1 MNKMYKKILVIILFF
16 PFMLHAQEV
25 TNIAMLFDSLKVN
38 PHIKSNDIMLER
50 ALLGKSMANSKL
62 FPKLDAFGSYEYAN
76 TPSGMLP
83 IAPNDLFAMIK
94 DQSIPQP
101 FSQNILRAGA
111 AISMPVFVKSIYTM
125 ASKAKM
131 MYQSAE
137 IKKEIDL
144 LKNEAIIVSSNANL
158 QYMDALQNALEKKRA
173 SLVKVRELVTMKV
186 DNGRAPESALLK
198 INSGINEIDLMRN
211 QVALNRE
218 KAVATIYSLTNVTL
232 DKPLAMQQTGDYAQ
246 GDFRVLEPLKK
257 KIDATQLGVR
267 AEKEMLYPALVL
279 HGVYNHSY
287 AKSYNNDLA
296 VNEDYATVGLT
307 LKIPLFEKSQ
317 YTKIKQSKLDVME
330 LENELDK
337 MRMDFSAQAQQL
349 ESSLKILET
358 SIELYKNSIKD
369 KEQLLEVAKVAYSTD
384 RMTIED
390 YMKYEDDLLLER
402 SKLYQA
408 QAQKWQTLMKLAVIY
423 GNNIEN
429 IVK

>member
-1 MNKMYKKILVIILFF
+1 MNKIRQKILIILLF
-16 PFMLHAQEV
+16 PLMLQAQDI
-25 TNIAMLFDSLKVN
+25 TNITMLFDSLKLN
-38 PHIKSNDIMLER
+38 PHIKSSDILLER

-62 FPKLDAFGSYEYAN
+62 FPKLDVFGSYDYAT

-83 IAPNDLFAMIK
+83 VAPNDLFQMIK
-94 DQSIPQP
+94 DPTIPQP

-111 AISMPVFVKSIYTM
+111 AISLPVFVKSIYTM

-137 IKKEIDL
+137 VKKEIDL

-158 QYMDALQNALEKKRA
+158 QYMDALQKALEKKKV
-173 SLVKVRELVTMKV
+173 SLEKVRELVTMKV

-198 INSGINEIDLMRN
+198 INTGINEVDLMRN
-211 QVALNRE
+211 EVALNKE
-218 KAVATIYSLTNVTL
+218 KAISTIYSLTNVTL
-232 DKPLAMQQTGDYAQ
+232 DKPLKMEQTGDFAH
-246 GDFRVLEPLKK
+246 GELRVLEPLKK

-267 AEKEMLYPALVL
+267 AEKEKLYPALVL
-279 HGVYNHSY
+279 HGAYNHSY
-287 AKSYNNDLA
+287 AKAYNNDLS

-307 LKIPLFEKSQ
+307 LRIPIFEKDQ

-330 LENELDK
+330 LENELDQ

-358 SIELYKNSIKD
+358 SIDLYKSSIKD
-369 KEQLLEVAKVAYSTD
+369 KEQLLEVAKVAYNTD

-390 YMKYEDDLLLER
+390 YMKYEDDLLLEKSR
-402 SKLYQA
+402 LYKA

-429 IVK
+429 MVK